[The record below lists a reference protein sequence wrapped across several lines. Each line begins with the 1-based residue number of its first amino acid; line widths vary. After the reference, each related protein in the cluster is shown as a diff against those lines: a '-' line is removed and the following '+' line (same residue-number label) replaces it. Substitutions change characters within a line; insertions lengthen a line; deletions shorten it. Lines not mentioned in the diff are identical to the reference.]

1 MNNNVNND
9 NNAITL
15 SDIIRVIWKNVIL
28 ICCVT
33 VAVTVACIV
42 YVFGFV
48 KPTYKATSDVLVAV
62 SSSST
67 TTDTVDYTNTLRV
80 VSTVG
85 NEMVT
90 SDFVVKKVA
99 QKEGNGFDV
108 STEEKLNAAIKKI
121 RANTKT
127 SVSTTSYVVSITYID
142 ENEKRAVSIAN
153 DLANYLTEYV
163 DSDTTV
169 QVFKLNVSTMNEAKE
184 ASYNA
189 PNKKLYVI
197 VAFLGGL
204 VLSLVVVFI
213 KEFMSNK
220 FKTKDEVEYILKKD
234 VIGVLPDSG
243 KTNDELVP
251 APKTIHEFEPYN
263 RLLSAIE
270 YYNIEN
276 PYKSIMFTSTGE
288 DELKSTTIFKMAHT
302 LVNNEKKVVVVDLD
316 IRKPVMHRYFN
327 VQKKNGLVDYFKGDS
342 KLEDIVKHADCGVDV
357 ITAGENIM
365 NPIILLKNAKLKD
378 FIDELKKT
386 YDFVLVDTPPAA
398 GLADSALIS
407 SYVDGVVYNVAI
419 NQTNKKVAK
428 ETVKSLETAGANII
442 GINITKAKFGRVDY
456 YYRYYNYGETKEE
469 KKVSE

>member
-15 SDIIRVIWKNVIL
+15 SDIIRVIWKNIIL
-28 ICCVT
+28 ICCITVVVT
-33 VAVTVACIV
+33 VGCIV

-48 KPTYKATSDVLVAV
+48 KPTYKATNDVVV
-62 SSSST
+62 VVDSSQYK
-67 TTDTVDYTNTLRV
+67 DTADYTNALRV

-85 NEMVT
+85 NEFVT
-90 SDFVVKKVA
+90 SDYVVGKIVENHSDLTA
-99 QKEGNGFDV
+99 ETIRN
-108 STEEKLNAAIKKI
+108 NIKTT
-121 RANTKT
+121 A
-127 SVSTTSYVVSITYID
+127 STTSYVVSITYID
-142 ENEKRAVSIAN
+142 TNQERAVQIVN
-153 DLANYLTEYV
+153 ELASALEEYVLTEELKA
-163 DSDTTV
+163 
-169 QVFKLNVSTMNEAKE
+169 FKMSVSTVNEAKK

-243 KTNDELVP
+243 KNGDELVP

-263 RLLSAIE
+263 RLISAIE

-398 GLADSALIS
+398 GLADSVLIS

-469 KKVSE
+469 EKVSD